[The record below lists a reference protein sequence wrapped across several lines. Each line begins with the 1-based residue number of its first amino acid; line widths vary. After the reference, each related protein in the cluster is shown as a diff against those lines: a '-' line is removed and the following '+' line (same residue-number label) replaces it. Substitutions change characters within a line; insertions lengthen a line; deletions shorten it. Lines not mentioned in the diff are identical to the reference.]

1 MQPTIRQL
9 QHFVALA
16 ETGQVS
22 RAALRSHVSQS
33 AMTASLQ
40 GLEKTLG
47 VELFTRQASGV
58 RLTTEGLRFLRN
70 AQRVIAALD
79 EAVSDIR
86 TVPSA
91 VQGQVKIGLT
101 ETISAYLMPRVLPAL
116 HRKFPQL
123 QVICIERDRQQIE
136 DAVLSQELDFAL
148 MLTSN
153 LSGRAGLSCETLLRS
168 NRHLWA
174 SQDHPLLLQ
183 ERVSLEEI
191 ATQRYLLLDMDD
203 HLMTVER
210 YWGQHGL
217 RPTVCLQSRSI
228 EAVRSL
234 VAAGEGVTIL
244 SDLVYRSWSL
254 EGQRILR
261 RPIIDEVPS
270 MDIGLVWNQSGDAQ
284 QSWQVLIGFLRDVIR
299 EQMSGLAAR

>member
-9 QHFVALA
+9 HHFVALA

-22 RAALRSHVSQS
+22 RAALRCHVSQS

-40 GLEKTLG
+40 GLEKVLG
-47 VELFTRQASGV
+47 VDLFMRQASGI

-70 AQRVIAALD
+70 AQRVISSLD

-86 TVPSA
+86 TVPVA
-91 VQGQVKIGLT
+91 TRGTVRIGLT

-123 QVICIERDRQQIE
+123 EVVCIEQERQQTE
-136 DAVLSQELDFAL
+136 EALLAGKLDLAL

-153 LSGRAGLSCETLLRS
+153 LSGHPGLHCETLLRS
-168 NRHLWA
+168 NRQFWA
-174 SQDHPLLLQ
+174 SQEHPLLLQ
-183 ERVSLEEI
+183 ERVSLADI
-191 ATQRYLLLDMDD
+191 ATQHYLLLDMDE
-203 HLMTVER
+203 HLTTVQR
-210 YWGQHGL
+210 YWGHHGL
-217 RPTVCLQSRSI
+217 RPRVSLQSQSI

-244 SDLVYRSWSL
+244 SDLVYRPWSL
-254 EGQRILR
+254 EGQRIVR
-261 RPIIDEVPS
+261 RPISDEVPS
-270 MDIGLVWNQSGDAQ
+270 MDVGLVWSHTHDAPAL
-284 QSWQVLIGFLRDVIR
+284 WQALIQFLRDVI
-299 EQMSGLAAR
+299 SS